1 MRNIDEN
8 QVRWASASKP
18 ALGGISFYI
27 IFLFSVSFVG
37 IVHSADTLIQNK
49 QFLGIL
55 GTVTLAFMIGL
66 ADDAYNTRPYL
77 KFSGQLTCGLL
88 LASTGTYIHFFES
101 DLLNYVVSVIWVIGI
116 MNSINMLDNMD
127 GITTNVSIFIIINAI
142 VVLLAVNSFSSP
154 FFLILIGLLGALIGF
169 LYYNWNPSK
178 IYMGDTGSQ
187 FLGALLGAVSI
198 IYFWNTPFDLN
209 SKIQLKQIV
218 ITALVFVLPIADT
231 STVVINRLLKKQSP
245 FVGGKDHTTH
255 HLSYLGFSDKQVALI
270 FIAIATLSVIITFVI
285 SVLNIWNT
293 LTVSLSLIYI
303 ISVVVGLYLTTK
315 VKRIPK
321 S

>member
-1 MRNIDEN
+1 MRNIDET
-8 QVRWASASKP
+8 QIRWASASKP

-27 IFLFSVSFVG
+27 VFLFSVSFVG
-37 IVHSADTLIQNK
+37 TIHSADTLTENK

-55 GTVTLAFMIGL
+55 GAATLAFMIGL

-88 LASTGTYIHFFES
+88 LASSGTYIHFFES
-101 DLLNYVVSVIWVIGI
+101 DLLNYFISVVWVIGI

-127 GITTNVSIFIIINAI
+127 GITTNVSIFILINAI

-187 FLGALLGAVSI
+187 FLGALLAAISI
-198 IYFWNTPFDLN
+198 IYFWNTPFDTN
-209 SKIQLKQIV
+209 SKIQLKQLLLTI
-218 ITALVFVLPIADT
+218 IVFVLPIADT
-231 STVVINRLLKKQSP
+231 ATVVINRLLKKQSP

-270 FIAIATLSVIITFVI
+270 FIAIASISVIITFII

-293 LTVSLSLIYI
+293 LTISLSLIYI
-303 ISVVVGLYLTTK
+303 ISVIVGLYLTTK
-315 VKRIPK
+315 TKLK
-321 S
+321 SKN

>member
-1 MRNIDEN
+1 MRNIDET

-27 IFLFSVSFVG
+27 VFLFSVSFVG

-55 GTVTLAFMIGL
+55 AAVTLAFMIGL

-101 DLLNYVVSVIWVIGI
+101 DLLNYTISVIWVIGI

-187 FLGALLGAVSI
+187 FLGAILAAVSM
-198 IYFWNTPFDLN
+198 IYFWNTPFDFE

-218 ITALVFVLPIADT
+218 LTGLVFVLPIADT

-255 HLSYLGFSDKQVALI
+255 HLSYLGFTDKQVALI
-270 FIAIATLSVIITFVI
+270 FIAIATLSVVITFVI
-285 SVLNIWNT
+285 SVLNIWNA